1 MPDLRDLHLV
11 RELRRTLPDANL
23 IALSLM
29 DPAEYGEVATAAG
42 AEAFVSKAS
51 LECDLLPA
59 IERRAARGPKNP
71 EEHAMPTIVTYT
83 DREPASNQYPQR
95 IVSPSRPK
103 SCCFTDMEE
112 VGLAH
117 RDERWE
123 FQYRRCR
130 QCGFTVRV
138 LLREIPD
145 TALAAELRQ
154 ILTNAFVRNVPDL

>member
-1 MPDLRDLHLV
+1 
-11 RELRRTLPDANL
+11 
-23 IALSLM
+23 
-29 DPAEYGEVATAAG
+29 
-42 AEAFVSKAS
+42 
-51 LECDLLPA
+51 
-59 IERRAARGPKNP
+59 
-71 EEHAMPTIVTYT
+71 
-83 DREPASNQYPQR
+83 
-95 IVSPSRPK
+95 
-103 SCCFTDMEE
+103 MEE